1 METENSQPAT
11 MERHKHPLALWLTR
25 EIEKAPRRDGEQPG
39 LSCQV
44 FFALGQFSLG
54 TLYVTET
61 PGVFRFASEG
71 RDQSGT
77 VRTIDRYCTIDLIA
91 AIDVPREAPI
101 IQRIA
106 GAGKIV
112 MPQG

>member
-1 METENSQPAT
+1 METENSQPT
-11 MERHKHPLALWLTR
+11 TERHKHPLAIWLTR
-25 EIEKAPRRDGEQPG
+25 EIEKAPRPDGAPSPG

-44 FFALGQFSLG
+44 FFAVGQSAIG
-54 TLYVTET
+54 MIYMTDI

-71 RDQSGT
+71 RDQSGAA
-77 VRTIDRYCTIDLIA
+77 RTIDRYCTIDLIA
-91 AIDVPREAPI
+91 AIDVPREASV